1 MGDFADPGTS
11 LWGIPPRWRRPARP
25 QAAAMHP
32 SEQIVRAMQRIYAKG
47 LTTTSGGNLSILDPE
62 GDLWIT
68 PSRVDKG
75 SLTVEDIVRVRR
87 DGTTEGRHKPSSEF
101 PFHLAILRA
110 RPDLKAVV
118 HAHVPTLSA
127 FAVTRRVPDTAV
139 LPQAS
144 FVCGTV
150 ASSPYAIPGSDA
162 LGAAIAAAFARGADC
177 VAMENHGFV
186 FGGETLQQGFER
198 METLEYTARVA
209 SAAAT
214 LGGSRALNAS
224 ELAESRRALNH
235 LPEFQPATPGAREQ
249 ELRRQ
254 LCAFA
259 RRGYEQGM
267 VISTE
272 GSLSARLDADAALFT
287 PFGRDRA
294 SLAPEDIVLVR
305 GGKREAGKLPSRA
318 LLNHLAIYRA
328 HPAVGA
334 VFNALPPHAT
344 AFSIAAAARL
354 DTRIIPESYVLLR
367 DVPTLPFAHQ
377 YADGAAVAAA
387 VGRDT
392 PVLLFQNN
400 GALTV
405 GGSVLEAFDRM
416 EVLEN
421 TAKVLIAA
429 VPLGPVQAIG
439 DEGIAAIRAAFLA

>member
-1 MGDFADPGTS
+1 
-11 LWGIPPRWRRPARP
+11 LPPPHPAYDGG
-25 QAAAMHP
+25 MHP
-32 SEQIVRAMQRIYAKG
+32 SQQIVDTMQRIYAKG
-47 LTTTSGGNLSILDPE
+47 MTTTSGGNLSVLDAE

-75 SLTVEDIVRVRR
+75 SLTVDDIVCVRR
-87 DGTTEGRHKPSSEF
+87 DGGIDGKHKPSSEY

-139 LPQAS
+139 LPQAR

-150 ASSPYAIPGSDA
+150 ASSAYVIPGSDQ
-162 LGAAIAAAFARGADC
+162 LGQVIAACFAQGADC
-177 VAMENHGFV
+177 VSMENHGFV
-186 FGGETLQQGFER
+186 FGGESLLQGFER
-198 METLEYTARVA
+198 METLEYTARLIT
-209 SAAAT
+209 AAES
-214 LGGSRALNAS
+214 LGGYRTLTDS
-224 ELAESRRALNH
+224 ELGESQRALNH
-235 LPEFQPATPGAREQ
+235 LPEFHAPTPTAREQ
-249 ELRRQ
+249 DLRRQ

-272 GSLSARLDADAALFT
+272 GSLSARLEGDAVLFT

-294 SLAPEDIVLVR
+294 TLTPEDIVLVR
-305 GGKREAGKLPSRA
+305 AGRREAGKLPSRA

-328 HPAVGA
+328 HPWVKA
-334 VFNALPPHAT
+334 VFNALPPCTT
-344 AFSIAAAARL
+344 AFSIATTATL
-354 DTRIIPESYVLLR
+354 ESRIIPESYLLLR
-367 DVPTLPFAHQ
+367 DVPVLPYAGQ
-377 YADGAAVAAA
+377 YGDGTA
-387 VGRDT
+387 VGRAVTAST

-400 GALTV
+400 GAITV

-429 VPLGPVQAIG
+429 KALGPAHLIGEDGIQAI
-439 DEGIAAIRAAFLA
+439 RSAFLGG